1 MHLTHHRSKIMR
13 KGFSVFI
20 ILAAP
25 VIFSTACKNKEKYPY
40 AIRDF
45 KSEYRPY
52 LEEAVSKNLVGYDS
66 CVRFI
71 KIQLSDAEL
80 LKLSNSEHPTLRA
93 VALEELVYRKSVDQ
107 FNVIKN
113 HLDDTAI
120 VVKDIGEFGVQF
132 ATVSDNMIMETD
144 FRDSAEMQ
152 KVIELVMAEHTYL
165 SSAYSILRD
174 LKSDPEY
181 YPVILEMTKRE
192 RPYGEIS
199 KALFALACYKKQ
211 PDIPNIKEK
220 LSSSL
225 LLKESFGLIQ
235 DFPDSS
241 YIPLLEKYARRLYGT
256 IYTRPYQEIFENQQE
271 ALQFIKAVAGYKNKR
286 SADMLAGF
294 LHRGSVLELRD
305 TIIFRDGINDAI
317 LANPCPEYLPMIKE
331 LSGYILQKKKDS
343 IEYSKHQSD
352 IPYERD
358 SIKYE
363 PRIIWPN
370 PSGIEALRGETSC
383 Y

>member
-1 MHLTHHRSKIMR
+1 MR
-13 KGFSVFI
+13 KGFYVII
-20 ILAAP
+20 ILAIP
-25 VIFSTACKNKEKYPY
+25 VIFSSACKNKEKYPY

-45 KSEYRPY
+45 KSGYRPY

-66 CVRFI
+66 CIRFI
-71 KIQLSDAEL
+71 KEKLSDEEL

-120 VVKDIGEFGVQF
+120 VVKDNGEFGVQF
-132 ATVSDNMIMETD
+132 ATVTDNMIMETD

-152 KVIELVMAEHTYL
+152 KVIELVIAEHSYL
-165 SSAYSILRD
+165 SSAYSILRN
-174 LKSDPEY
+174 LKSSNGY

-192 RPYGEIS
+192 RPYGETS
-199 KALFALACYKKQ
+199 KALFALASYKKES
-211 PDIPNIKEK
+211 DIPYIRKK
-220 LSSSL
+220 LSNSL
-225 LLKESFGLIQ
+225 LLEGSFGLIQ
-235 DFPDSS
+235 VFPDSN

-256 IYTRPYQEIFENQQE
+256 IYSRPYQEIFENQQE

-294 LHRGSVLELRD
+294 LHRSSVLELRD
-305 TIIFRDGINDAI
+305 TIIFRNGINDAI
-317 LANPCPEYLPMIKE
+317 LANPCPEYSSLIKE
-331 LSGYILQKKKDS
+331 LSGYISKKKKDS
-343 IEYSKHQSD
+343 IEYFQHQSD

-358 SIKYE
+358 TTRREVFIE
-363 PRIIWPN
+363 WPRNSW
-370 PSGIEALRGETSC
+370 R
-383 Y
+383 